1 MITKLLRSEIISDQS
16 VTSTGKE
23 WTKREIQIP
32 SDTKRIIIVSG
43 VRRCGKSTLIKQK
56 LLNKKAI
63 YQNFE
68 DPRLIEF
75 TVSDFTQLEKI
86 ASETGIKREIN
97 GIKIALA
104 ETGAREGY
112 VITYNQEDNLEGIRL
127 IPAWKW
133 I

>member
-1 MITKLLRSEIISDQS
+1 
-16 VTSTGKE
+16 
-23 WTKREIQIP
+23 
-32 SDTKRIIIVSG
+32 
-43 VRRCGKSTLIKQK
+43 
-56 LLNKKAI
+56 LNKKAI